1 MALERV
7 RQAWFNLIHTSNLVY
22 NTCWE
27 DPRLDRAAM
36 ALRPTDEV
44 LVITSAGCNAL
55 DYCLGGAGRIHAVD
69 MNPFQNALLELKL
82 AAARTLDYD
91 DFFVM
96 FGRGRSVDWQKQYSA
111 MRSQLSETSQ
121 GIWDRR
127 GEAYF
132 GGPLGR
138 RSFYFRG
145 SSGTFAWLVNGY
157 VNRVAKLREA
167 VRDLLEARNIPE
179 QQTIFQEWR
188 LAERLFRPLV
198 RFLLRRDTTLA
209 MLGVPRSQRRQL
221 DEQYA
226 GGIVQFIMDRVQQ
239 VLTQM
244 SLADNYFWRVYLTG
258 EYTPDCC
265 PEYLK
270 EANFAKLRESRD
282 RFQISTN
289 SVLGYLN
296 QHSGQINRFVLLD
309 HMDWLHENHRDLL
322 QQEWQ
327 AIVNK
332 AGDNARV
339 LWRSAGFNA
348 DFIDPIRVQTED
360 GQREVGELLTY
371 HRELASELHRAD
383 RVNTYG
389 SFYIADLN
397 KN

>member
-96 FGRGRSVDWQKQYSA
+96 FGCGRSVDWQKQYSA

-339 LWRSAGFNA
+339 LWRSAGFHA

-360 GQREVGELLTY
+360 GRREVGELLTY

>member
-1 MALERV
+1 
-7 RQAWFNLIHTSNLVY
+7 
-22 NTCWE
+22 
-27 DPRLDRAAM
+27 
-36 ALRPTDEV
+36 
-44 LVITSAGCNAL
+44 
-55 DYCLGGAGRIHAVD
+55 

-111 MRSQLSETSQ
+111 MRPQLSETSQ

-226 GGIVQFIMDRVQQ
+226 
-239 VLTQM
+239 
-244 SLADNYFWRVYLTG
+244 A
-258 EYTPDCC
+258 
-265 PEYLK
+265 
-270 EANFAKLRESRD
+270 ESC
-282 RFQISTN
+282 S
-289 SVLGYLN
+289 S
-296 QHSGQINRFVLLD
+296 S
-309 HMDWLHENHRDLL
+309 W
-322 QQEWQ
+322 
-327 AIVNK
+327 
-332 AGDNARV
+332 
-339 LWRSAGFNA
+339 
-348 DFIDPIRVQTED
+348 
-360 GQREVGELLTY
+360 
-371 HRELASELHRAD
+371 
-383 RVNTYG
+383 
-389 SFYIADLN
+389 IACSRC
-397 KN
+397 

>member
-36 ALRPTDEV
+36 ALRPSDEV

-55 DYCLGGAGRIHAVD
+55 DYCMGGAGRVHAVD

-82 AAARTLDYD
+82 AAARTLEYD

-96 FGRGRSVDWQKQYSA
+96 FGRGRSVDWQKQYTA
-111 MRSQLSETSQ
+111 MRPHLSETSQ

-132 GGPLGR
+132 SGPVGR

-167 VRDLLEARNIPE
+167 VRDLLDARSVSE

-221 DEQYA
+221 DEQYS

-244 SLADNYFWRVYLTG
+244 TLSDNYFWRVYLTG
-258 EYTPDCC
+258 EYTPDCS

-270 EANFAKLRESRD
+270 EANFQKLREARD
-282 RFQISTN
+282 RFEIRTD

-296 QHSGQINRFVLLD
+296 QHAGQINRFVLLD
-309 HMDWLHENHRDLL
+309 HMDWLHENHRDVLA
-322 QQEWQ
+322 QEWQ

-332 AGDNARV
+332 SSDNARV

-360 GQREVGELLTY
+360 GTRSVGELLTY
-371 HRELASELHRAD
+371 HRELASELHQAD